1 MKSPTPTLRRVVGRA
16 RRVLLG
22 TGTVRQV
29 ERQAKQIARLKADLA
44 AVQGRLKPVELD
56 SNHREIEHGRLSVQ
70 VGVLETRL
78 NQLEERLGT
87 GTFVADDAE
96 TAEARSLVEVVR
108 QEHQQVRARL
118 QLVSSYEER
127 LRRVEEAVVGWHE
140 GDRRHPV

>member
-1 MKSPTPTLRRVVGRA
+1 MVRRHEQHGRQ
-16 RRVLLG
+16 L
-22 TGTVRQV
+22 

-78 NQLEERLGT
+78 NQLEERLGA
-87 GTFVADDAE
+87 GTFVADDAQA
-96 TAEARSLVEVVR
+96 AEARSLVEAVR
-108 QEHQQVRARL
+108 REHEQVRARL

-127 LRRVEEAVVGWHE
+127 LRRVEEAVVGRSD